1 MRIDSKTELYAVIG
15 SPISH
20 SLSPVMHNRAFEYVG
35 HNGAYLAFNVQDV
48 GSAIAGMIGL
58 GIMGLSVTIPHKVS
72 IMPFLDEISEEAVK
86 IGAINTVVH
95 KKDRLY
101 GYNTDC
107 QGAVK
112 ALLEKTTIK
121 DKEVYVVGAGGAARA
136 IGYGLISD
144 GAHVTVLNRS
154 IDKGERLATDLG
166 ADFIPLAEDRPYRCH
181 ILINTTPMGML
192 PYTEATP
199 VEKRYIEKEM
209 VVMDIVYNPLKTR
222 FLREAEELGCTVID
236 GTGMFVHQ
244 GALQF
249 ALWTG
254 KDAPI
259 PVMKQAV
266 MEALIND

>member
-20 SLSPVMHNRAFEYVG
+20 SLSPVMHNRAFESVG
-35 HNGAYLAFNVQDV
+35 HNGVYLAFNVEDV
-48 GSAIAGMIGL
+48 ASAIAGMKGL
-58 GIMGLSVTIPHKVS
+58 GIRGLSVTIPHKVS

-101 GYNTDC
+101 GCNTDC
-107 QGAVK
+107 RGAVK
-112 ALLEKTTIK
+112 ALLEKTDIK
-121 DKEVYVVGAGGAARA
+121 DKEIYVVGAGGAARA

-166 ADFIPLAEDRPYRCH
+166 ADFIPLAEDRPYRCQ

-192 PYTEATP
+192 PNTEVTP
-199 VEKRYIEKEM
+199 VEKRHINKEM

-222 FLREAEELGCTVID
+222 LLREAEELGCTVID

-249 ALWTG
+249 ELWTG
-254 KDAPI
+254 IEAPI
-259 PVMKQAV
+259 SVMKQAV
-266 MEALIND
+266 LEALIND

>member
-1 MRIDSKTELYAVIG
+1 MR
-15 SPISH
+15 
-20 SLSPVMHNRAFEYVG
+20 
-35 HNGAYLAFNVQDV
+35 
-48 GSAIAGMIGL
+48 
-58 GIMGLSVTIPHKVS
+58 
-72 IMPFLDEISEEAVK
+72 PFVEEISRSA
-86 IGAINTVVH
+86 NTLVFESRTRWSAH
-95 KKDRLY
+95 S
-101 GYNTDC
+101 TD
-107 QGAVK
+107 GPGLARD
-112 ALLEKTTIK
+112 LTTNLSLDLAGRRIC
-121 DKEVYVVGAGGAARA
+121 VVGAGGAARA

-154 IDKGERLATDLG
+154 MDKGERLATDLG
-166 ADFIPLAEDRPYRCH
+166 ADFIPLAEDRSYRCH

-192 PYTEATP
+192 PYTETTP
-199 VEKRYIEKEM
+199 VEKRNLEKEM

-222 FLREAEELGCTVID
+222 LLREAEELGCTVID

-249 ALWTG
+249 ELWTG